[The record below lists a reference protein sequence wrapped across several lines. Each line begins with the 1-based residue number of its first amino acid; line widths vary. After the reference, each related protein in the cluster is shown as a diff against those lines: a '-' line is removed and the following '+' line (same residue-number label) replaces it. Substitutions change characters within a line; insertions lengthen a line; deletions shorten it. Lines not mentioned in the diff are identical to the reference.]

1 MDEPGDCHTVKSER
15 ERQILYINQHIYVG
29 PRKMVQMMYLQSRN
43 RVTDVKNTLTV
54 TMGWVVG
61 RDELGDWD

>member
-1 MDEPGDCHTVKSER
+1 
-15 ERQILYINQHIYVG
+15 
-29 PRKMVQMMYLQSRN
+29 MVQMMYLQSRN

-54 TMGWVVG
+54 TKGWEEG